1 MKKNLY
7 FILIALLLVS
17 AFSIYSWWQCKEKEK
32 RMLVEMY
39 TKFELNRWELESMG
53 ETFEHL
59 LQNNASDEIIQ
70 LYARNYRD
78 NVFVAK
84 NTFIILASKEEK
96 FWKLYVAMGDLFDF
110 LNNVSKRKDVEENLE
125 TLKQFDSLFKELN
138 KYQNPFDIP
147 DELAEGMLKVS
158 KQLEW

>member
-1 MKKNLY
+1 
-7 FILIALLLVS
+7 
-17 AFSIYSWWQCKEKEK
+17 
-32 RMLVEMY
+32 MLVEMY

>member
-1 MKKNLY
+1 
-7 FILIALLLVS
+7 
-17 AFSIYSWWQCKEKEK
+17 
-32 RMLVEMY
+32 MLVEMY

-53 ETFEHL
+53 ETFKRL
-59 LQNNASDEIIQ
+59 LQNNASNEMIQ

-96 FWKLYVAMGDLFDF
+96 FWKLYVAMTDLFDF
-110 LNNVSKRKDVEENLE
+110 LNNVSKKEDVEENLG

-138 KYQNPFDIP
+138 RYQNPFDIP